1 MFFDLK
7 VFSRRE
13 ILRLISLVSA
23 SAVFPYGK
31 ASSFASEPGHDMQ
44 EGLREEGAARLEGA
58 TDGVLTLAPPLTGEE
73 KEIARYLADKIK
85 HEIAVAASMPLTES
99 FPQGSHAEQFQK
111 YLMKK
116 SRKTQDGAR
125 KKAQKILSA
134 PMQEQRKMFGDFA
147 SKNATDYK
155 KPSMAEDKILEN
167 KLRAVIKK
175 RLPERVNPDLL
186 LHTHKDTLF
195 LTTLEAG
202 DFDGD
207 VVRSQRI
214 WHIHEPLTMEFLW
227 KTQLTEATHARWEM
241 QYFQL
246 SGRFG
251 VTRHASGE
259 AGKAPSARFD
269 IDLSQHLPETP
280 PDSPITLKVRV
291 QPIKRSGLLA
301 LGQEVGDPS
310 NWVEITYMKQDEE
323 QTQFDEDM
331 SRPSYHYNFLYKRL
345 EFMVKKI
352 TCVEETKEDSASDEI
367 LLGGFYILSNG
378 KTYKMRTRLEENFDK
393 GDYAE
398 YNPPD
403 TYAYLKF
410 GELPSNE
417 PENLLAKEPTDWH
430 TLPFPR
436 TYLFTLIMG
445 EQDPSGGFDYYV
457 ELVLDA
463 LIKVLAGI
471 AGSAVGAVFAPIVA
485 YAIIQVYE
493 LFKSLFED
501 PDDFMMEKTY
511 VLTLDGRDDTYIHS
525 LPGTVVNLPDGRTE
539 FHSKPGTFKFV
550 GGSDSD
556 GGEYDVEVL
565 WKVTQ

>member
-1 MFFDLK
+1 MFFDLRL
-7 VFSRRE
+7 FSRRE
-13 ILRLISLVSA
+13 ILRLISLASA

-99 FPQGSHAEQFQK
+99 FPRGSHAELFQK
-111 YLMKK
+111 YLMNKD
-116 SRKTQDGAR
+116 RKVRDESR

-134 PMQEQRKMFGDFA
+134 PMQEQRKTFGDFA

-175 RLPERVNPDLL
+175 RLPERVNPDLR

-207 VVRSQRI
+207 IVRSQRI

-241 QYFQL
+241 QYFQR

-251 VTRHASGE
+251 VTRHATGE

-291 QPIKRSGLLA
+291 QPIKRFSGSLDSQA
-301 LGQEVGDPS
+301 VGDPS
-310 NWVEITYMKQDEE
+310 NWVEITYMKQAEG
-323 QTQFDEDM
+323 QTQFDEEM
-331 SRPSYHYNFLYKRL
+331 ARPPYHYSFLYKRL

-352 TCVEETKEDSASDEI
+352 KCVEETGEDSASDEI
-367 LLGGFYILSNG
+367 LLGGLYTLPNG
-378 KTYKMRTRLEENFDK
+378 RVYKMRTRLEEYFDK
-393 GDYAE
+393 DDVVN

-403 TYAYLKF
+403 TYAHLKF
-410 GELPSNE
+410 WNLPSNE
-417 PENLLAKEPTDWH
+417 PENLLAKEPTDAPG
-430 TLPFPR
+430 PFPR

-445 EQDPSGGFDYYV
+445 EEDPSGGFDYYV

-463 LIKVLAGI
+463 LIKAVAGLAKN
-471 AGSAVGAVFAPIVA
+471 VPIVGQVIA
-485 YAIIQVYE
+485 WAIVEVYE

-511 VLTLDGRDDTYIHS
+511 VLTLNGIDDTYIHS